1 MYRSVLG
8 PSSRILRSQTY
19 PKRSCGLRR
28 ISNQD
33 LGAVACHS
41 VYVSKSTDPFF
52 NLSYED
58 WLFRHSPPEK
68 PLLFLYRNEPCVVI
82 GRNQNPWKEA
92 NIPALRSENVPLI
105 RRRSGGGT
113 VYHDLGNTNF
123 SIHLA
128 RRAFDRRT
136 TSQLV
141 LRAVQALGV
150 PNARLNDR
158 NDLCVG
164 DHKMSDFSYRGPPWG
179 DGGSDEDEGKA
190 DAGDADRHVSGSAY
204 KIVSARAYHHGTM
217 LISTDLDALG
227 DLLRVDKQKS
237 TMVTKGVASVRSPVC
252 NLQWAMRY
260 SRLEEPVGHG
270 DFVRAVIGEFRR
282 KYGVDAED
290 DPTQFIDEVRDMK
303 PYIEKGMAELQ
314 TWDWIYGQTPE
325 FTYTIEH
332 KFVWGLVIAEVTAKH
347 GIILSCALRVAAA
360 RPPASVRAA
369 LEQLGKEAEGERYGC
384 WPARQGEDSDGKDAG
399 EGLEEEDAGEVGEV
413 KRWLVEMLN

>member
-8 PSSRILRSQTY
+8 PRSRILRSQTY
-19 PKRSCGLRR
+19 SKTSHGLRS
-28 ISNQD
+28 ISSQD
-33 LGAVACHS
+33 LGAVAGHS

-92 NIPALRSENVPLI
+92 NIPALLCEDVPLI

-141 LRAVQALGV
+141 LRAVRALGV
-150 PNARLNDR
+150 PDARLNDR

-164 DHKMSDFSYRGPPWG
+164 DDKMSDFSYRGPPWR
-179 DGGSDEDEGKA
+179 DEDEGKA

-217 LISTDLDALG
+217 LISTDLKSLG
-227 DLLRVDKQKS
+227 DLLRVDEQKT

-252 NLQWAMRY
+252 NLQWAMRNP
-260 SRLEEPVGHG
+260 RLKEPVGHD
-270 DFVRAVIGEFRR
+270 DFVRAVIREFRR
-282 KYGVDAED
+282 EYGVDAEE
-290 DPTQFIDEVRDMK
+290 DPTQFIDEARDMK

-332 KFVWGLVIAEVTAKH
+332 KFAWGLVIAEVTAKH
-347 GIILSCALRVAAA
+347 GIILSCALRVAAV
-360 RPPASVRAA
+360 RPPAGVRAA
-369 LEQLGKEAEGERYGC
+369 LEQLRKEAEGERYGC
-384 WPARQGEDSDGKDAG
+384 WPVRQGERSDGKDVG
-399 EGLEEEDAGEVGEV
+399 KDREEEVGEV